1 VNHLIITPILIPL
14 VGAIVAVIG
23 GWGRIQVQRAISLV
37 TSVATLGCAIALV
50 GVASEGAIWA
60 YNVGDWTAPFGI
72 TLVLDRLSA
81 LMVLLTSAVSFLA
94 LLWAVQGQDKRGKHF
109 HFLFQMQVLGI
120 NGSFLTGDLFNLFV
134 FFEVLLLA
142 SYALLLHGRTKRRLQ
157 AGVHYVILN
166 LVGSGMFVFGIAM
179 MYGLTGTLNMA
190 DMAARV
196 AELPAADAAFVQ
208 AGAMLL
214 LVVFALKAA
223 LLPVYMWLPGVY
235 SAASAP
241 VAAVFAILTKVGV
254 YSILR
259 MTTLIFGPD
268 AGVAADIAEPFLLPL
283 ALITL
288 VLGTFGA
295 LSSRE
300 LGRTI
305 AYLIVASMGT
315 MLAAIGLYT
324 VEGIAAGLYYMVHST
339 IASAALFLLAGII
352 ASQRGQLGGKLVAGP
367 KLRQWS
373 LLGVL
378 FFTIAIAVAGL
389 PPLSGFL
396 GKVFILEA
404 AVDQPGG
411 FWVWGV
417 VLATSLLA
425 VVTLAQ
431 AGIAIFWR
439 TVPEPEQSEP
449 EQAEGEQSQREV
461 EVHAS
466 EPDNTAGRIVAVVGM
481 LALVVAMTVFAG
493 PLAEYSNAAAEQMTQ
508 PSSYIQAILP

>member
-1 VNHLIITPILIPL
+1 LIITPILIPL
-14 VGAIVAVIG
+14 IGAIVAVLG
-23 GWGRIQVQRAISLV
+23 GWGRIGVQRVISLL
-37 TSVATLGCAIALV
+37 TGVATLGCAIALV
-50 GVASEGAIWA
+50 DVAGSGAIWA
-60 YNVGDWTAPFGI
+60 YNVGDWAAPFGI

-81 LMVLLTSAVSFLA
+81 MMVLLTSAVSFLA
-94 LLWAVQGQDKRGKHF
+94 LLYAVQGQDERGKHF

-134 FFEVLLLA
+134 FFEVLLLS
-142 SYALLLHGRTKRRLQ
+142 SYALLLHGRTKRRLK

-166 LVGSGMFVFGIAM
+166 LVGSGMFVLGIAM

-190 DMAARV
+190 HMAARV
-196 AELPAADAAFVQ
+196 AELPATDAAFVQ

-223 LLPVYMWLPGVY
+223 LVPIYMWLPSVY

-254 YSILR
+254 YAILR
-259 MTTLIFGPD
+259 VTTLIFGPEG
-268 AGVAADIAEPFLLPL
+268 GVAADIAEPFLLPL
-283 ALITL
+283 ALVTL
-288 VLGTFGA
+288 ALGTFGA
-295 LSSRE
+295 LASKE

-324 VEGIAAGLYYMVHST
+324 LDGIAAGLYYMLHST
-339 IASAALFLLAGII
+339 IASAALFLLAGVIT
-352 ASQRGQLGGKLVAGP
+352 SQRGELGGKLLPGP
-367 KLRQWS
+367 KLERWS

-378 FFTIAIAVAGL
+378 FFTTAIAVAGL

-404 AVDQPGG
+404 AVDQPDG

-431 AGIAIFWR
+431 AGVALFWR
-439 TVPEPEQSEP
+439 NDTEQTPSP
-449 EQAEGEQSQREV
+449 APR
-461 EVHAS
+461 
-466 EPDNTAGRIVAVVGM
+466 TAGRVVAVVGM
-481 LALVVAMTVFAG
+481 LGLVAAMTIFAG
-493 PLAEYSNAAAEQMTQ
+493 PLAEFSAATAEQIAE
-508 PSSYIQAILP
+508 PSTYIETIVPSVEETK